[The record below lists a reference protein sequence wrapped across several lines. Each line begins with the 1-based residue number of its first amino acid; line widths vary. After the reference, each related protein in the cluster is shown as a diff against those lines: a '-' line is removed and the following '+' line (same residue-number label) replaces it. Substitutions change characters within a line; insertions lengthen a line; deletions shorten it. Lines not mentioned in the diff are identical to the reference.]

1 MPLSNRF
8 PVTLSVFTSCAA
20 AAALAQN
27 QPHAGMM
34 RYPDIS
40 ETSIVFSYANDL
52 WVAPRAGGEAIPL
65 ASPPGEE
72 TFARFSPDGK
82 TVAFVG
88 NYDGNR
94 DIYTVPAG
102 GGVPFR
108 VTHHPAAEWL
118 QDWTSD
124 GRLLFASNGDSGLGR
139 QQQLFTVPVTGGMP
153 TRLPVPYGA
162 TAAISAD
169 GAWLA
174 YTPHS
179 IDMRTWKRYRGGMQ
193 TDIWLFNLKTN
204 ESKRITDWEG
214 IDSIPMWHGQTI
226 YYLSDMG
233 PEHRENI
240 WKYDTKSGQRAQVT
254 KFTAYD
260 TKWPS
265 IGPDAIV
272 FQNSADLYVL
282 DLKTEQ
288 ARPVKITI
296 PGDRPKIRPIREPMN
311 DMIRSGDLSKTGK
324 RVTVEAR
331 GDIFDLPA
339 REGATMNLT
348 HSSGVHEH
356 SPAYSPDGKWLSY
369 FSDESGEYELYA
381 RALDG
386 KGEIKQL
393 TRGSKTYYYSATWSP
408 DSRHIA
414 YTDKSGNLHLLTV
427 ETSETKIIDTDPWA
441 NPPGVSWS
449 NDSDWIA
456 YAKGSDNQQGAIWL
470 YQISKDARTQVTSGV
485 FADASP
491 AFDRKGEFLYFTS
504 NRDFGSPKY
513 EDLGN
518 SFIYD
523 DTGVLLAVP
532 LRKDVKSPLLAR
544 NDSEEEKKNDKKE
557 DKKSGDSQPASSQS
571 ASSPATTQSAESK
584 PSDSQPT
591 SAESKPA
598 EEKKEEI
605 KPLVIDLDG
614 FEQRAILL
622 PIKNGRFGGL
632 TVNSDGNLIYVR
644 TDGGPSIKIFDPTAD
659 EKEEKTV
666 LGGVGGYA
674 MSADGKKL
682 LALRGGEMA
691 VVDAKADQK
700 MDKRVPTDAM
710 ATEIDPRAEWR
721 NIFRE
726 AWRIQRD
733 FFYDPHMHGVNWD
746 GVYKQYEPLLAD
758 CVSREDVSVLIREM
772 ISELNVGHAYYFGG
786 DEESQPSVSVGVLG
800 CEFALENGAYRI
812 TRLYHG
818 GPWDSDAR
826 NPLSQSGVD
835 VKEGEYLL
843 AVNNKPLDTAKDPW
857 AAFIGL
863 AGDTV
868 TLTVGEN
875 PTCDDKTR
883 TVVLKLPGSDA
894 DLRYRAWIER
904 NRAYVD
910 KKSGGKVGYIYVPD
924 TGVNGQNNLFRQFY
938 GQIDKAAL
946 IIDERWNGGGQIPTR
961 FIELLNRPVTN
972 YWARRDGKDWT
983 WPPDAQHG
991 PKCMLI
997 NGMAG
1002 SGGDMF
1008 PWLFRYNKLGKLIG
1022 TRTWGGLVG
1031 ITGYPPLI
1039 DGAQTTAPAFAFY
1052 EKDGTWGIEGNG
1064 VEPDMEVLDDPGK
1077 MVSKDGGVA
1086 DPQLDAAIDEMLK
1099 EVQTSGY
1106 KPPKRPA
1113 YPDRSGMGIRPEDK

>member
-1 MPLSNRF
+1 MSLL
-8 PVTLSVFTSCAA
+8 PVRYLTLSATALCALSA
-20 AAALAQN
+20 PASAQN
-27 QPHAGMM
+27 RPHAGMM

-52 WVAPRAGGEAIPL
+52 WIAPRAGGQATPL

-72 TFARFSPDGK
+72 TFSRFSPDGK
-82 TVAFVG
+82 SVAFVG

-94 DIYTVPAG
+94 DLYTIPVA

-108 VTHHPAAEWL
+108 VTHHPAGEWL
-118 QDWTSD
+118 QEWTGD
-124 GRLLFASNGDSGLGR
+124 GKLLFATNGYAGLGR
-139 QQQLFTVPVTGGMP
+139 QQQLFTVPVAGGLP
-153 TRLPVPYGA
+153 QALPVPYGA
-162 TAAISAD
+162 TAAISPD
-169 GAWLA
+169 GQWLA

-179 IDMRTWKRYRGGMQ
+179 INMRTWKRYRGGMQ
-193 TDIWLFNLKTN
+193 TDIWLFNLNTH
-204 ESKRITDWEG
+204 ESKRMTDWEG
-214 IDSIPMWHGQTI
+214 IDSIPMWHGQTV

-240 WKYDTKSGQRAQVT
+240 WKYDVKSGKKTQVT
-254 KFTAYD
+254 KFADYD
-260 TKWPS
+260 VKWPS
-265 IGPDAIV
+265 IGGGAIV
-272 FQNSADLYVL
+272 FQYGRDLHVL
-282 DLKTEQ
+282 DLQSEQ
-288 ARPVKITI
+288 SKAVEITI
-296 PGDRPKIRPIREPMN
+296 PGDRPKLRPIREPMN
-311 DMIRSGDLSKTGK
+311 DMIRSGDLSKSGK
-324 RVTVEAR
+324 RVAVEAR

-348 HSSGVHEH
+348 RTSGVHERL
-356 SPAYSPDGKWLSY
+356 PAFSPDGKWLAY
-369 FSDESGEYELYA
+369 FSDESGEYELYT
-381 RALDG
+381 RSLDG
-386 KGEIKQL
+386 KAEVTQRTK
-393 TRGSKTYYYSATWSP
+393 GSKTFYYGMAWSP
-408 DSRHIA
+408 DSKRIA
-414 YTDKSGNLHLLTV
+414 YVDKAGNIHLLTL
-427 ETSETKIIDTDPWA
+427 ETGETKIVDTDPWA
-441 NPPGVSWS
+441 NSPGISWS
-449 NDSDWIA
+449 NDSDWITYSKNGENSA
-456 YAKGSDNQQGAIWL
+456 GAIWV
-470 YQISKDARTQVTSGV
+470 YQVSKDTKTQVTTGM
-485 FADASP
+485 FNDGSP
-491 AFDRKGEFLYFTS
+491 AFDRKGEFLYYTS
-504 NRDFGSPKY
+504 NRNFNSPKY
-513 EDLGN
+513 EDVGTT
-518 SFIYD
+518 FVYD
-523 DTGVLLAVP
+523 ETAVMLAVP
-532 LRKDVKSPLLAR
+532 LRKDVKSPLLPK
-544 NDSEEEKKNDKKE
+544 NDSEEEKKDEKSDE
-557 DKKSGDSQPASSQS
+557 KKSDSQPASSQAS
-571 ASSPATTQSAESK
+571 DSQPASSQT
-584 PSDSQPT
+584 SDSQPT

-614 FEQRAILL
+614 FEQRAIQL
-622 PIKNGRFGGL
+622 PIRNGRLGNL
-632 TVNSDGNLIYVR
+632 TVNGDGHLIYVR
-644 TDGGPSIKIFDPTAD
+644 FDREPAIKIFDPGAD

-682 LALRGGEMA
+682 LAMRGGDMA

-700 MDKRVPTDAM
+700 MDKKVPTDSM
-710 ATEIDPRAEWR
+710 ATEIDPRAEWKH
-721 NIFRE
+721 IFRE

-733 FFYDPHMHGVNWD
+733 FFYDPTMHGVDWD
-746 GVYKQYEPLLAD
+746 AVYKQYEPMLAD

-786 DEESQPSVSVGVLG
+786 DEESQPNVSVGVLG
-800 CEFALENGAYRI
+800 CDFSLEDGAYRFKRI
-812 TRLYHG
+812 YQG

-826 NPLSQSGVD
+826 NPLSEAGVN

-843 AVNNKPLDTAKDPW
+843 AVNNKMLDVAKDPW

-863 AGDTV
+863 AGKTV
-868 TLTVGEN
+868 TLTIGEN

-883 TVVLKLPGSDA
+883 SVVVKMPGGDG

-904 NRAYVD
+904 NRAYVEQ
-910 KKSGGKVGYIYVPD
+910 KSGGKVGYIYVPD

-983 WPPDAQHG
+983 WPPDSHQG

-997 NGMAG
+997 NGLAG

-1008 PWLFRYNKLGKLIG
+1008 PWLFRFNKLGKLIG

-1052 EKDGTWGIEGNG
+1052 EKDGTWGVEGHGVDPDIE
-1064 VEPDMEVLDDPGK
+1064 VIDDPAK
-1077 MVSKDGGVA
+1077 MVSKDGEVA
-1086 DPQLDAAIDEMLK
+1086 DPQLDAAIDLMLK
-1099 EVQTSGY
+1099 EIAASGY

-1113 YPDRSGMGIRPEDK
+1113 YPNRRGMGIAPEDK